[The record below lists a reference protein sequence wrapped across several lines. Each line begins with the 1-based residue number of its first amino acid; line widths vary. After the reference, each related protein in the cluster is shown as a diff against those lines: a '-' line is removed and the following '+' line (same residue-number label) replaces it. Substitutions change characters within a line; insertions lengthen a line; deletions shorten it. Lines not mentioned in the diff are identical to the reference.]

1 MKNRIFDILFDI
13 VADVIVTSFAEELV
27 KIVKKSEY
35 MFADELIDAI
45 EVVKENDDWKENI
58 ERLYRWKR

>member
-1 MKNRIFDILFDI
+1 MQNKIFDILFDI

-27 KIVKKSEY
+27 KVVKKSEY

-45 EVVKENDDWKENI
+45 DWIKDSDDWKNNI
-58 ERLYRWKR
+58 ERLYR